1 LIDLA
6 QWLSPLDGENPSGED
21 LRSTTQF
28 EEILHMVEPREKEN
42 PDGPKKGAP
51 QYVVEADWAIVLEK
65 AEALRPVGRDL
76 RLLVLVTRALA
87 NEMGL
92 AGLTTGLT
100 LIAQSIEAHW
110 ETMHPSL
117 RRNAPPREA
126 ALRRINA
133 LVDLQNSQ
141 AGGLLQEL
149 RSKVIFAPRLVGP
162 IKGEDLETAA
172 MDEHTA
178 LMRTPG
184 LGAKEMAAK
193 SEEHK
198 QLLARIKAACAA
210 QAEQAPD
217 AFNALRGDAKA
228 ALAALASVDAAA
240 NPKTDSHGAV
250 APELQRFLERVVVT
264 LNRAPNAQ
272 GAEAAAEGSS
282 EAGGTEAAPMQLN
295 GHAAGSAAGGSY
307 GLPDRIST
315 REEVVK
321 CLDLVIAFYDRTE
334 PSSPIPHLTQRVRR
348 MVHMDF
354 LQLMEEMAPSGLK
367 EFRLLAGVPENT
379 KKAT

>member
-28 EEILHMVEPREKEN
+28 EEILRMVEPREKQN
-42 PDGPKKGAP
+42 PDGPKRAAP
-51 QYVVEADWAIVLEK
+51 EYVVEADWGVVLQK

-76 RLLVLVTRALA
+76 RLLILVTRGLV

-100 LIAQSIEAHW
+100 LIARTIEAHW

-141 AGGLLQEL
+141 VGGLLHEL
-149 RSKVIFAPRLVGP
+149 REKVIFAPRLIGP
-162 IKGEDLETAA
+162 IKGKDLEQAA

-178 LMRTPG
+178 LQQTPG
-184 LGAKEMAAK
+184 MGAKEMAAK
-193 SEEHK
+193 SEEYK
-198 QLLARIKAACAA
+198 QLLARVKAACAA
-210 QAEQAPD
+210 QVEQAPD
-217 AFNALRGDAKA
+217 VFNALRDDAKA
-228 ALAALASVDAAA
+228 ALAALASLDAAA

-250 APELQRFLERVVVT
+250 APDLQRFLERVVVT
-264 LNRAPNAQ
+264 LNRTPNAQ
-272 GAEAAAEGSS
+272 GVEAAADGESD
-282 EAGGTEAAPMQLN
+282 AGGTEARPVQLN
-295 GHAAGSAAGGSY
+295 GHAAGSAATGSY
-307 GLPDRIST
+307 GLPDRIGT

-367 EFRLLAGVPENT
+367 EFRLLAGVPEAT
-379 KKAT
+379 KKTT